1 MITRRLLTAC
11 SNGSWGR
18 SAVQARSRFNLR
30 EWAVTVQAVSLREHD
45 PLPVDILYGTPRPH
59 KTIANEILQS

>member
-1 MITRRLLTAC
+1 M
-11 SNGSWGR
+11 
-18 SAVQARSRFNLR
+18 QARSRFNLR